1 MAQRAQPEYI
11 GGHRHRFAGKLLR
24 RGIARRE
31 QAANVGGGFAGQVPG
46 ACLLYTSDV
55 YKRQTL
61 KNAYDPYTFVRD
73 AYLQR
78 RAYLISDGKVTES
91 PLEDPDAGLPPDDD
105 PADAQ
110 KTPPQPEKH

>member
-1 MAQRAQPEYI
+1 VYTNPQEYI
-11 GGHRHRFAGKLLR
+11 ANTWIRYGLILPYLTDKRASLLPLD
-24 RGIARRE
+24 E
-31 QAANVGGGFAGQVPG
+31 
-46 ACLLYTSDV
+46 
-55 YKRQTL
+55 TL